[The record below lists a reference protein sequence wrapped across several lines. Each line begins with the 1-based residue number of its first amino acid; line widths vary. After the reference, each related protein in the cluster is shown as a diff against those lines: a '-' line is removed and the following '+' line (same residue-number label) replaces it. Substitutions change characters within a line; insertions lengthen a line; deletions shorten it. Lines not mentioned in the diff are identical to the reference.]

1 MIVLDAS
8 VAVHYLLRSP
18 IAPAIQAAVG
28 SGPLHVPAHFDA
40 EVYGAIRRELR
51 LRHIDLDIA
60 VRALYGTRTLIV
72 QRHPVTRHL
81 MDALALRD
89 NIGSHDVFY
98 VLLARRLGATF
109 VTCDGPLSRAAS
121 PYCEVRHIAA

>member
-8 VAVHYLLRSP
+8 
-18 IAPAIQAAVG
+18 AAVPYLFG
-28 SGPLHVPAHFDA
+28 TGAASDVRAAIGRGPVHVPVHFDV
-40 EVYGAIRRELR
+40 EVFGAIRRELM
-51 LRHIDLDIA
+51 LHHIDLMEALNA
-60 VRALYGTRTLIV
+60 VYALRLFIV
-72 QRHPVTRHL
+72 ERHPVTRHL

-109 VTCDGPLSRAAS
+109 VTCDGPLGRAAA
-121 PYCEVRHIAA
+121 PYCEVRYISA

>member
-8 VAVHYLLRSP
+8 
-18 IAPAIQAAVG
+18 AAVAYLIG
-28 SGPLHVPAHFDA
+28 TRAASAVEEAIGKGPVHVPVHFDV
-40 EVYGAIRRELR
+40 EVFGAVRRELM
-51 LRHIDLDIA
+51 LGHIDLME
-60 VRALYGTRTLIV
+60 ALNATYALRSFIV

-89 NIGSHDVFY
+89 NVGSHDVFY

-109 VTCDGPLSRAAS
+109 VTCDRALSRAAS
-121 PYCEVRHIAA
+121 PYCAVRHIAA

>member
-8 VAVHYLLRSP
+8 
-18 IAPAIQAAVG
+18 AAVPYLIGTRAASAVEEAIG
-28 SGPLHVPAHFDA
+28 SGPVHVPVHFDV
-40 EVYGAIRRELR
+40 EVYGAVRRELM
-51 LRHIDLDIA
+51 LGHIDLMD
-60 VRALYGTRTLIV
+60 ALNAMYALRLLIV

-89 NIGSHDVFY
+89 NIGAHDVFY

-109 VTCDGPLSRAAS
+109 VTCDGPLSRAAA
-121 PYCEVRHIAA
+121 PYCQVSLIAA

>member
-1 MIVLDAS
+1 M
-8 VAVHYLLRSP
+8 HYLLRSP
-18 IAPAIQAAVG
+18 IAPSIQAAL
-28 SGPLHVPAHFDA
+28 SNGPLHVPAHFDA
-40 EVYGAIRRELR
+40 EVYGAIRRELL
-51 LRHIDLDIA
+51 LRHIDLATA
-60 VRALYGTRTLIV
+60 VRTLYEMRTLLV
-72 QRHPVTRHL
+72 QRHLLPNHL

-121 PYCEVRHIAA
+121 PYCDVRHIAA